1 MNILKRVPSCSR
13 GTHTRPHTH
22 THTRRACS
30 NPLDA
35 KKVIAAVVSSADAR
49 KQAVQTARNFSTHRL
64 TTEGRGLF
72 RFGRGSCYRQTKKRK
87 PGWIRQTS
95 SDKGDYHTHDK
106 PIIAATHII
115 NHSIFH
121 PPRAAAILVVI
132 GVFGLK
138 RQFVVVFF
146 VSP

>member
-1 MNILKRVPSCSR
+1 MGILKPVPSCSR

-22 THTRRACS
+22 THAGHAATASTPKRR
-30 NPLDA
+30 
-35 KKVIAAVVSSADAR
+35 AAVVSSADAR
-49 KQAVQTARNFSTHRL
+49 TLAVQRARNFSTHRL

-72 RFGRGSCYRQTKKRK
+72 RFGGGSCYRQTKKRK

-95 SDKGDYHTHDK
+95 SDI
-106 PIIAATHII
+106 PATHII

-121 PPRAAAILVVI
+121 LPRAAAILVVI